1 MIIMLKRN
9 ILLWMVFVILM
20 SCNQSKTNDA
30 KQINNA
36 DNNWKTQFDQK
47 LPLLGHRNWIVIADK
62 AFPEQNAAG
71 IEVINTN
78 ENLLPVLK
86 YVLQQVNSSA
96 HVKPIVYQ
104 DKELQF
110 ITESQAKGVSSFRTE
125 SEKLLIS
132 GETTLDL
139 QPQTILHDA
148 VFTKLDE
155 ASKLFK
161 IVVLKTNETIPYTSV
176 FLQLDCSYW
185 NAEKEKQL
193 REKMK
198 SQK

>member
-9 ILLWMVFVILM
+9 IFLWMVFVIVM

-30 KQINNA
+30 KQINNV
-36 DNNWKTQFDQK
+36 DNNWKPQFDQK

-86 YVLQQVNSSA
+86 YVLQQVNSSG

-110 ITESQAKGVSSFRTE
+110 ITESQAKGVTSFRIE
-125 SEKLLIS
+125 SEKLLS
-132 GETTLDL
+132 KEKTSLEL
-139 QPQTILHDA
+139 QPQSILHDS

-198 SQK
+198 S

>member
-1 MIIMLKRN
+1 MLKRN
-9 ILLWMVFVILM
+9 ILLGMVVVMLL
-20 SCNQSKTNDA
+20 SCNQSKTKEA
-30 KQINNA
+30 KQIIDA
-36 DNNWKTQFDQK
+36 DHNWKPQFDQK

-62 AFPEQNAAG
+62 AFPEQNAEG

-78 ENLLPVLK
+78 DNLVPVLK
-86 YVLQQVNSSA
+86 YVLQKINASG
-96 HVKPIVYQ
+96 HVKPIIYR

-110 ITESQAKGVSSFRTE
+110 ITESQAKGIEIFRLE
-125 SEKLLIS
+125 SEKLMVREKITS
-132 GETTLDL
+132 QL
-139 QPQTILHDA
+139 QPQTILHDS
-148 VFTKLDE
+148 VFAKLDE
-155 ASKLFK
+155 VSKLFK

-185 NAEKEKQL
+185 SAEKEKQL

>member
-1 MIIMLKRN
+1 MLKRN
-9 ILLWMVFVILM
+9 ILLGVVLVTLF
-20 SCNQSKTNDA
+20 SCNQSKTNAA
-30 KQINNA
+30 KPIIEA
-36 DNNWKTQFDQK
+36 DNNWKPQFDQK

-86 YVLQQVNSSA
+86 YVLQQVKASG
-96 HVKPIVYQ
+96 HVKPVIYQ

-110 ITESQAKGVSSFRTE
+110 ITESQAKGVTSFRLE
-125 SEKLLIS
+125 SEKLIKKGNTSL
-132 GETTLDL
+132 EL
-139 QPQTILHDA
+139 QPQTILHEA
-148 VFTKLDE
+148 VFAKLDE

-185 NAEKEKQL
+185 NAEKEKKL

>member
-1 MIIMLKRN
+1 MLKRN
-9 ILLWMVFVILM
+9 ILLGVVLVTLF
-20 SCNQSKTNDA
+20 SCNQSKTNAA
-30 KQINNA
+30 KPIIEA
-36 DNNWKTQFDQK
+36 DNNWKPQFDQK

-86 YVLQQVNSSA
+86 YVLQQVKASG
-96 HVKPIVYQ
+96 HVKPVIYQ

-110 ITESQAKGVSSFRTE
+110 ITESQAKGVTSFRLE
-125 SEKLLIS
+125 SEKLIKKGNTSL
-132 GETTLDL
+132 EL
-139 QPQTILHDA
+139 QPQTILHEA
-148 VFTKLDE
+148 VFAKLDE

-185 NAEKEKQL
+185 NAEKGKKL

>member
-1 MIIMLKRN
+1 MLKRN
-9 ILLWMVFVILM
+9 VLLGMLFVMLV
-20 SCNQSKTNDA
+20 SCNQSKTNEQ
-30 KQINNA
+30 KQVKEP
-36 DNNWKTQFDQK
+36 DNSWKSQLDKK
-47 LPLLGHRNWIVIADK
+47 LPLLGHRNWIIIADK

-86 YVLQQVNSSA
+86 YVLQEVKISG
-96 HVKPIVYQ
+96 HVKPIIYQ

-110 ITESQAKGVSSFRTE
+110 ITESQAKGVELFRLE
-125 SEKLLIS
+125 SAKLLGMENKAS
-132 GETTLDL
+132 QL
-139 QPQTILHDA
+139 QPQTTLHDA
-148 VFTKLDE
+148 VFAKLDE

-198 SQK
+198 SQR

>member
-1 MIIMLKRN
+1 MEK
-9 ILLWMVFVILM
+9 
-20 SCNQSKTNDA
+20 S
-30 KQINNA
+30 
-36 DNNWKTQFDQK
+36 
-47 LPLLGHRNWIVIADK
+47 
-62 AFPEQNAAG
+62 
-71 IEVINTN
+71 
-78 ENLLPVLK
+78 NL
-86 YVLQQVNSSA
+86 
-96 HVKPIVYQ
+96 
-104 DKELQF
+104 E
-110 ITESQAKGVSSFRTE
+110 
-125 SEKLLIS
+125 
-132 GETTLDL
+132 L
-139 QPQTILHDA
+139 QPQSILHDS

>member
-1 MIIMLKRN
+1 MLKRN
-9 ILLWMVFVILM
+9 ILLGMVLVTLF
-20 SCNQSKTNDA
+20 SCNQSKTNAA
-30 KQINNA
+30 KPIIEA
-36 DNNWKTQFDQK
+36 DNNWKPQFDQK

-71 IEVINTN
+71 MEVINTN

-86 YVLQQVNSSA
+86 YVLQQVKASG
-96 HVKPIVYQ
+96 HVKSVIYQ

-110 ITESQAKGVSSFRTE
+110 ITESQAKGVTSFRLE
-125 SEKLLIS
+125 SEKLIKKGNTSL
-132 GETTLDL
+132 EL
-139 QPQTILHDA
+139 QPQTILHEA
-148 VFTKLDE
+148 VFAKLDE

>member
-1 MIIMLKRN
+1 MLKRN
-9 ILLWMVFVILM
+9 ILLGVVLVTLF
-20 SCNQSKTNDA
+20 SCNQSKTNAA
-30 KQINNA
+30 KPIIEA
-36 DNNWKTQFDQK
+36 DNNWKPQFDQK

-86 YVLQQVNSSA
+86 YVLQQVEASG
-96 HVKPIVYQ
+96 HVKPVIYQ

-110 ITESQAKGVSSFRTE
+110 ITESQAKGVTSFRLE
-125 SEKLLIS
+125 SEKLIKKGNTSL
-132 GETTLDL
+132 EL
-139 QPQTILHDA
+139 QPQTILHEA
-148 VFTKLDE
+148 VFAKLDE

-185 NAEKEKQL
+185 NAEKEKKL

>member
-1 MIIMLKRN
+1 MLKRN
-9 ILLWMVFVILM
+9 IFLWMVFVILL
-20 SCNQSKTNDA
+20 SCNQSKTNEA
-30 KQINNA
+30 KQVIGTA
-36 DNNWKTQFDQK
+36 HNWKPKFHQK

-62 AFPEQNAAG
+62 AFPEQNAGG

-78 ENLLPVLK
+78 ENLLPVLE
-86 YVLQQVNSSA
+86 YVLQQVNSSG

-110 ITESQAKGVSSFRTE
+110 ITESQAKGVTAFRIE
-125 SEKLLIS
+125 SEKLMKMGNTNL
-132 GETTLDL
+132 EL
-139 QPQTILHDA
+139 QRQSILHDS
-148 VFTKLDE
+148 VFAKLDK

-185 NAEKEKQL
+185 NGEKEKQL

-198 SQK
+198 IQK

>member
-1 MIIMLKRN
+1 MLKRN
-9 ILLWMVFVILM
+9 ILLGVVLVTLF
-20 SCNQSKTNDA
+20 SCNQSKTNAA
-30 KQINNA
+30 KPIIEA
-36 DNNWKTQFDQK
+36 DNNWKLQFDQK

-86 YVLQQVNSSA
+86 YVLQQVKASG
-96 HVKPIVYQ
+96 HVKPVIYQ

-110 ITESQAKGVSSFRTE
+110 ITESQAKGVTSFRLE
-125 SEKLLIS
+125 SEKLIKKGNTSL
-132 GETTLDL
+132 EL
-139 QPQTILHDA
+139 QPQTILHEA
-148 VFTKLDE
+148 VFAKLDE

-185 NAEKEKQL
+185 NAEKEKKL